1 MIDVIIPFYRTPR
14 TYLLNF
20 LKSLQNQTIHDQ
32 LNIILIND
40 DVDRNCID
48 LFLSEPEFIEI
59 IKTFHSFN
67 IICNTSNK
75 GPGYSRNVGIKQSKS
90 PYIWFMDSDDIIP
103 FENTDIFELCVG
115 LCESNGL
122 DFIITKDSYDG
133 KYEYEVTSEFQNSF
147 ILNPPPNYIVQFK
160 AILYKSIFLKAN
172 QILFDDRFFYH
183 EEDIFYTKLVILA
196 KRIGL
201 LMKHGYHALS
211 RPGSMLCV
219 TKEITPISLLHSFNH
234 SIIGVLQHQE
244 LYIQRNLKSDL
255 NVFIHVYIRNMGF
268 SFSRSQLK
276 ALSKEFPVLE
286 TLQYYYCRL
295 IYNILKA
302 IKYDE
307 RVWRETPITSSIY
320 DKFVDPGLSNFGYK
334 FLDINYVEKY
344 IIPKWEYK
352 LNKDRYSNL
361 VLQDCPWNKKE
372 IFGKFLF

>member
-1 MIDVIIPFYRTPR
+1 MIDVIIPFYRTPK
-14 TYLLNF
+14 TYFLNC
-20 LKSLQNQTIHDQ
+20 LKSLQNQTIHNQ

-48 LFLSEPEFIEI
+48 LFLSEPEFDI
-59 IKTFHSFN
+59 IKTFRSFN
-67 IICNTSNK
+67 VICNNSNK
-75 GPGYSRNVGIKQSKS
+75 GPGYSRNVGLKQSKS

-103 FENTDIFELCVG
+103 FENPDIFELCVD

-122 DFIITKDSYDG
+122 DFIITKDSYEG
-133 KYEYEVTSEFQNSF
+133 KYEYEVPSEFQNSF
-147 ILNPPPNYIVQFK
+147 ILNPPSKYIIQFK
-160 AILYKSIFLKAN
+160 SILYKSVFLKSKN
-172 QILFDDRFFYH
+172 IMFDDRFFYQ

-320 DKFVDPGLSNFGYK
+320 DKFVEPGLSNFGYK
-334 FLDINYVEKY
+334 FLDINSVEKY

>member
-1 MIDVIIPFYRTPR
+1 
-14 TYLLNF
+14 
-20 LKSLQNQTIHDQ
+20 
-32 LNIILIND
+32 
-40 DVDRNCID
+40 
-48 LFLSEPEFIEI
+48 
-59 IKTFHSFN
+59 
-67 IICNTSNK
+67 
-75 GPGYSRNVGIKQSKS
+75 
-90 PYIWFMDSDDIIP
+90 
-103 FENTDIFELCVG
+103 
-115 LCESNGL
+115 
-122 DFIITKDSYDG
+122 
-133 KYEYEVTSEFQNSF
+133 
-147 ILNPPPNYIVQFK
+147 
-160 AILYKSIFLKAN
+160 
-172 QILFDDRFFYH
+172 
-183 EEDIFYTKLVILA
+183 
-196 KRIGL
+196 
-201 LMKHGYHALS
+201 
-211 RPGSMLCV
+211 MLCV

>member
-14 TYLLNF
+14 TYFLNC
-20 LKSLQNQTIHDQ
+20 LKSLQNQTIHNQ

-48 LFLSEPEFIEI
+48 LFLSEPEFDI
-59 IKTFHSFN
+59 IKTFRSFN
-67 IICNTSNK
+67 VICNNSNK
-75 GPGYSRNVGIKQSKS
+75 GPGYSRNVGLKQSKS

-103 FENTDIFELCVG
+103 FENPDIFELCVD

-122 DFIITKDSYDG
+122 DFIITKDSYEG
-133 KYEYEVTSEFQNSF
+133 KYEYEVPSEFQNSF
-147 ILNPPPNYIVQFK
+147 ILNPPSKYIIQFK
-160 AILYKSIFLKAN
+160 AILYKSVFLKSKN
-172 QILFDDRFFYH
+172 IMFDDRFFYH

-244 LYIQRNLKSDL
+244 LYVQMGLKTDI
-255 NVFIHVYIRNMGF
+255 NIFIERYMCILGF
-268 SFSRSQLK
+268 PFSRTELQI
-276 ALSKEFPVLE
+276 LSKEFPVIK
-286 TLQYYYCRL
+286 TFQYYYGCL
-295 IYNILKA
+295 IYDILRK
-302 IKYDE
+302 IDYDE
-307 RVWRETPITSSIY
+307 RIWRETPITSSIY
-320 DKFVDPGLSNFGYK
+320 DKLVDSGLTNFGYK

-344 IIPKWEYK
+344 IVPKWECK

>member
-1 MIDVIIPFYRTPR
+1 MIDVIIPFYRTPK
-14 TYLLNF
+14 TYFLNC
-20 LKSLQNQTIHDQ
+20 LKSLQNQTIHNQ

-48 LFLSEPEFIEI
+48 VFLSEPEFDI
-59 IKTFHSFN
+59 IKTFRSFN
-67 IICNTSNK
+67 VICNNSNK
-75 GPGYSRNVGIKQSKS
+75 GPGYSRNVGLKQSKS

-103 FENTDIFELCVG
+103 FENPDIFELCVD

-122 DFIITKDSYDG
+122 DFIITKDSYEG
-133 KYEYEVTSEFQNSF
+133 KYEYEVPSDFQNSF
-147 ILNPPPNYIVQFK
+147 ILNPPSKYIIQFK
-160 AILYKSIFLKAN
+160 SILYKSVFLKSKN
-172 QILFDDRFFYH
+172 IMFDDRFFYQ

-234 SIIGVLQHQE
+234 SIVGVLQHQE
-244 LYIQRNLKSDL
+244 FYVQMGLKTDI
-255 NVFIHVYIRNMGF
+255 NIFIERYMCMFGF
-268 SFSRSQLK
+268 PFSRTELQI
-276 ALSKEFPVLE
+276 LSKEFPVIK
-286 TLQYYYCRL
+286 TFQYYYGCF
-295 IYNILKA
+295 IYDILRK
-302 IKYDE
+302 IDYDE
-307 RVWRETPITSSIY
+307 RIWRETPITSSIY
-320 DKFVDPGLSNFGYK
+320 DKMTDSQFLGVDYK
-334 FLDINYVEKY
+334 FLDRGFVEKH
-344 IIPKWEYK
+344 IIPKWETK

>member
-1 MIDVIIPFYRTPR
+1 MIDVIIPFYRTPKK
-14 TYLLNF
+14 YFLNC
-20 LKSLQNQTIHDQ
+20 LKSLQNQTIHNQ

-40 DVDRNCID
+40 DVNRNCID

-67 IICNTSNK
+67 IICNNSNK

-103 FENTDIFELCVG
+103 FENTDLFELCVG

-234 SIIGVLQHQE
+234 SIVGVLQHQE
-244 LYIQRNLKSDL
+244 FYVQMGLKTDI
-255 NVFIHVYIRNMGF
+255 NIFIERYMCMLGF
-268 SFSRSQLK
+268 PFSRTELQI
-276 ALSKEFPVLE
+276 LSKEFPVIK
-286 TLQYYYCRL
+286 TFQYYYGCF
-295 IYNILKA
+295 IYDILRK
-302 IKYDE
+302 IDYDD
-307 RVWRETPITSSIY
+307 RIWRETPITSSIY
-320 DKFVDPGLSNFGYK
+320 DKMTDSQFLGVDYK
-334 FLDINYVEKY
+334 FLERGFVEKH
-344 IIPKWEYK
+344 IIPKWETK

>member
-1 MIDVIIPFYRTPR
+1 MIDVIIPFYRTPKK
-14 TYLLNF
+14 YFLNC
-20 LKSLQNQTIHDQ
+20 LKSLQNQTIHNQ

-40 DVDRNCID
+40 DVNRNCID

-67 IICNTSNK
+67 IICNNSNK

-268 SFSRSQLK
+268 SFSRS
-276 ALSKEFPVLE
+276 SKRKPRRFSPVS
-286 TLQYYYCRL
+286 T
-295 IYNILKA
+295 
-302 IKYDE
+302 
-307 RVWRETPITSSIY
+307 
-320 DKFVDPGLSNFGYK
+320 
-334 FLDINYVEKY
+334 
-344 IIPKWEYK
+344 
-352 LNKDRYSNL
+352 
-361 VLQDCPWNKKE
+361 
-372 IFGKFLF
+372 